1 MAESATRLTPRRGWQ
16 RVVLPLRWWKF
27 VAVVVVALVAYY
39 GVTLVQVVTAGRQ
52 HGAGPADVIV
62 VMGAAQYDGRPS
74 WSFANRLDH
83 AATLWNEG
91 VAPQIVVVGGRRDGD
106 RFSEGDAGK
115 TYLIAN
121 GLPETA
127 VVAIG
132 EGATTYESLLAAVPV
147 LTADPDSEVVIV
159 TDPYHALRAVATAR
173 QLGVNASAAATPTTY
188 LSGGAQL
195 RRQAAEAGV
204 VALGRVVGFGR
215 LSGLSR

>member
-1 MAESATRLTPRRGWQ
+1 MAESATRFVPLRGWQ
-16 RVVLPLRWWKF
+16 RVVLPLRWWKVL
-27 VAVVVVALVAYY
+27 VAVLVVLVAYY
-39 GVTLVQVVTAGRQ
+39 AVTFVQVVTTGRQ

-74 WSFANRLDH
+74 WIFANRLDH
-83 AATLWNEG
+83 AAALWSEG
-91 VAPQIVVVGGRRDGD
+91 VAPQIVVVGGRRGGD
-106 RFSEGDAGK
+106 RFSEGEAGR

-121 GLPETA
+121 GIPDTA
-127 VVAIG
+127 VVGIG
-132 EGATTYESLLAAVPV
+132 EGATTYESLKAAAPV
-147 LTADPDSEVVIV
+147 LTSDPGNKVVIV

-188 LSGGAQL
+188 LSGGAQF